1 MKNIVLVTC
10 GSKKNPGT
18 HPAKDLYVGTY
29 FRACMEYAESLK
41 ADQIFILSAKHHL
54 LRPNTKVDWY
64 GETLNEMGIKDRRE
78 WATSVLS
85 QIRKRFGNAKVE
97 FTILAGARYWEFL
110 VDILE
115 NVHLPLKG
123 KPIGMQL
130 QFLKKNTR

>member
-1 MKNIVLVTC
+1 
-10 GSKKNPGT
+10 
-18 HPAKDLYVGTY
+18 
-29 FRACMEYAESLK
+29 MEYAESLK